1 MSTGA
6 ARVVVAGLLCVGLP
20 GCIVVS
26 DTSSSSRTPTMGQEL
41 RDLKVARDEGALD
54 DEQYR
59 DVRHKLLARLDKPP
73 GK

>member
-1 MSTGA
+1 MSTRA
-6 ARVVVAGLLCVGLP
+6 TRVLAAGLLCVGLS

-26 DTSSSSRTPTMGQEL
+26 DTSNSSRSPTTGQEL

-54 DEQYR
+54 DEQYQ
-59 DVRHKLLARLDKPP
+59 DARHKLLARLDKPP

>member
-1 MSTGA
+1 MSTRA
-6 ARVVVAGLLCVGLP
+6 ARVFFAGLLC
-20 GCIVVS
+20 
-26 DTSSSSRTPTMGQEL
+26 SSSRSPTVGQEL

-59 DVRHKLLARLDKPP
+59 DARYKLLARLDKPP

>member
-1 MSTGA
+1 MSTRA
-6 ARVVVAGLLCVGLP
+6 ARTFVAGLLCVSLS

-26 DTSSSSRTPTMGQEL
+26 DTSSSSRSPTMGQEL

-54 DEQYR
+54 DEQYS
-59 DVRHKLLARLDKPP
+59 DARHKLLARLDKPP

>member
-1 MSTGA
+1 MSTLST
-6 ARVVVAGLLCVGLP
+6 RVVAAGLLCGGLA

-26 DTSSSSRTPTMGQEL
+26 DTSSSSRSPTTGQEL
-41 RDLKVARDEGALD
+41 RDLKAARSEGALD

-59 DVRHKLLARLDKPP
+59 DARHKLLARLDKPP

>member
-1 MSTGA
+1 MSTLA
-6 ARVVVAGLLCVGLP
+6 ARVFAAGLLCVGLS

-26 DTSSSSRTPTMGQEL
+26 DTSSSSRSPTMGQEL

-59 DVRHKLLARLDKPP
+59 DARQTLLARLDKPP